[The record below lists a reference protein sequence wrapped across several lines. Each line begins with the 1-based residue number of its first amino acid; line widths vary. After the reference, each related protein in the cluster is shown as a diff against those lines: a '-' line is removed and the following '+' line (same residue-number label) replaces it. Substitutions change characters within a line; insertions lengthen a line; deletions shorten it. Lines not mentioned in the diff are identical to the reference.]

1 MNTGKRLF
9 GRLAIVF
16 LFMMS
21 MSAVEAEPWRSGPYV
36 REGNRQDNFQPGRQS
51 LAPDNRQ
58 RPSYQR
64 NDDRGVQR
72 QQQRLSP
79 EERSR
84 LRRDIREAGKEIY
97 PPRHR

>member
-9 GRLAIVF
+9 GCLAIVF

-21 MSAVEAEPWRSGPYV
+21 LSTAEAEPWRQGLYA
-36 REGNRQDNFQPGRQS
+36 RDGNRQDNFQPGRQS
-51 LAPDNRQ
+51 LAPDDRQ

-64 NDDRGVQR
+64 NDDRGMQR

-84 LRRDIREAGKEIY
+84 LRRDIREAGKDSY
-97 PPRHR
+97 PPRRR